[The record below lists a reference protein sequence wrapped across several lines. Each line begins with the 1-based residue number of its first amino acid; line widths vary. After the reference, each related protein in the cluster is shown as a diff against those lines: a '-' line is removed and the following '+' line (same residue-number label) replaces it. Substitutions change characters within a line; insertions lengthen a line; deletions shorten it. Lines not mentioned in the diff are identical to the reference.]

1 MKEILIGRHREREDL
16 KSWID
21 SDRSEFIA
29 IYCRRRVGKT
39 FLVKQTI
46 PYFTFNFSGS
56 YGLSRKQQ
64 LLNFGL
70 ALRLQFDKHD
80 LSVPENWVMAFH
92 LLKQLVDE
100 SPHDKKIIFLDELPW
115 LDNPKSGFVA
125 ALENFWNGWASW
137 RDDVK
142 LIVCGS
148 ATSWIIN
155 KIIRNKGGLHNR
167 ITHNMLVR
175 PFQLRE
181 CEEYFKA
188 YGFTFTQMQIAEC
201 YMTMGGIPYY
211 FSLMNR
217 GESLAQNID
226 KLFFGNDAP
235 LKDEFE
241 DLYKALY
248 TNAQNH
254 IRIIKALAEKGIGL
268 TRREILEKTKLTNN
282 GEFSKMLEEL
292 ELCGFIRSYLPF
304 ESANVRRRHTSGK
317 ADRNTL
323 YQLIDFY
330 SLFYL
335 RFHDQQKMDNQN
347 FWSGMQNSP
356 RLNAW
361 RGITFEMLCLCHID
375 RIKEVLGIADVATR
389 TCSWRGE
396 YDGVR
401 AQIDLLIDRNDDTVN
416 ICEMKFS
423 HREFSIDKAYA
434 ERLQEKMEIFSSA
447 TDTSKNILLTLITT
461 KGLAQTPYS
470 SLAQRSVTLSQLF

>member
-1 MKEILIGRHREREDL
+1 MKEILIGRHREREEL
-16 KSWID
+16 QSWID

-29 IYCRRRVGKT
+29 IYGRRRVGKT

-56 YGLSRKQQ
+56 YGLNRKQQ

-181 CEEYFKA
+181 C
-188 YGFTFTQMQIAEC
+188 
-201 YMTMGGIPYY
+201 
-211 FSLMNR
+211 
-217 GESLAQNID
+217 
-226 KLFFGNDAP
+226 
-235 LKDEFE
+235 
-241 DLYKALY
+241 
-248 TNAQNH
+248 
-254 IRIIKALAEKGIGL
+254 
-268 TRREILEKTKLTNN
+268 
-282 GEFSKMLEEL
+282 
-292 ELCGFIRSYLPF
+292 
-304 ESANVRRRHTSGK
+304 
-317 ADRNTL
+317 
-323 YQLIDFY
+323 
-330 SLFYL
+330 
-335 RFHDQQKMDNQN
+335 
-347 FWSGMQNSP
+347 
-356 RLNAW
+356 
-361 RGITFEMLCLCHID
+361 
-375 RIKEVLGIADVATR
+375 
-389 TCSWRGE
+389 
-396 YDGVR
+396 
-401 AQIDLLIDRNDDTVN
+401 
-416 ICEMKFS
+416 
-423 HREFSIDKAYA
+423 REFFNA
-434 ERLQEKMEIFSSA
+434 
-447 TDTSKNILLTLITT
+447 
-461 KGLAQTPYS
+461 
-470 SLAQRSVTLSQLF
+470 